1 MLLQRVTF
9 DVAVV
14 ADASDIKTKEGVANE
29 EEASAANMAGYLLT
43 SVQPGAEL
51 FETSLFIDVNSE
63 SVIPVAQTKDWY
75 R

>member
-1 MLLQRVTF
+1 MQRVTF
-9 DVAVV
+9 DVAIVT
-14 ADASDIKTKEGVANE
+14 DTSNIKTKEGVANK
-29 EEASAANMAGYLLT
+29 EEAAAANMAGYLLN

-63 SVIPVAQTKDWY
+63 SVTPAAQTKDWY